1 MIRILCTVGLA
12 AGAAFAPSPAT
23 AQPAGDPVVRLLQSA
38 RTAFDDLE
46 YGRAISICRLALQQP
61 TITRAQRLDVLR
73 VLAAAQYPNDPDAA
87 RPDSAARTLRLLV
100 KLDLDATFPRTLGW
114 RGLDSLL
121 ADVRTRTLALAVVP
135 ASDQQVR
142 GGDGAWVLPFRTT
155 MAADVALTAERNGA
169 VVPLAAG
176 RGPDGV
182 LRVPALRDRVPL
194 LANGDWTL
202 VVSARVPA
210 DSEVVRLA
218 ATFASD
224 SLVFLPVPALDSTGF
239 KPERA
244 NPIGRRALLAGVVLG
259 GATAA
264 MASGLRAEDP
274 VRSAYG
280 VDARAFGVAAA
291 LAVGAGMAVF
301 LDKGRDLPD
310 NAKANADR
318 RATHAREAA
327 EVVAENDRRLA
338 AAVTTVRIT
347 R

>member
-87 RPDSAARTLRLLV
+87 RPDAA
-100 KLDLDATFPRTLGW
+100 A
-114 RGLDSLL
+114 
-121 ADVRTRTLALAVVP
+121 RTLALAVVP

>member
-1 MIRILCTVGLA
+1 MIRILCTCGLA

-87 RPDSAARTLRLLV
+87 RPDSAARTLRPLV

-155 MAADVALTAERNGA
+155 MAADVALTAERNG
-169 VVPLAAG
+169 
-176 RGPDGV
+176 
-182 LRVPALRDRVPL
+182 
-194 LANGDWTL
+194 

-210 DSEVVRLA
+210 V
-218 ATFASD
+218 
-224 SLVFLPVPALDSTGF
+224 
-239 KPERA
+239 
-244 NPIGRRALLAGVVLG
+244 VVLG